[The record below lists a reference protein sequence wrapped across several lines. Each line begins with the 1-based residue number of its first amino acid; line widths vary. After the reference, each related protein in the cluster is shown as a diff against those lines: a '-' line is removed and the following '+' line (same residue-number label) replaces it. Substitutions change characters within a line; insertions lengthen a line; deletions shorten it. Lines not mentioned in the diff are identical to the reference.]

1 MIFDVSA
8 CFQSYSST
16 SVRRRGNAV
25 NFSLAESSKAITAS
39 ETPITLGTLPEEF
52 RPYGNIYSNCVDSN
66 NAHAIGIYI
75 LTNGLVQLYNYNQ
88 NIPYGTQYRI
98 NITYFVP

>member
-1 MIFDVSA
+1 MPFDVRA
-8 CFQSYSST
+8 CFQEYNAT
-16 SVRRRGNAV
+16 SIRRRGNAAS
-25 NFSLAESSKAITAS
+25 FSLAESSKAITAM
-39 ETPITLGTLPEEF
+39 EAPITLGTLPEEF
-52 RPYGNIYSNCVDSN
+52 RPYGNIYSNCVDST

-75 LTNGLVQLYNYNQ
+75 STSGLVQLYNYNQ